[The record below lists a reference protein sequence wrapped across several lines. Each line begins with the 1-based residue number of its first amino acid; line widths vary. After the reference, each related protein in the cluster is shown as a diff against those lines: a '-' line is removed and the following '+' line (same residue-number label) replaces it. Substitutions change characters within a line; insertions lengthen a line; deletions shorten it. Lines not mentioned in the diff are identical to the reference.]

1 MLAGSCV
8 LWLLCY
14 VAGFTAVSGSRS
26 GWRLAATDCAGCYG
40 ADREPGHSTAAS
52 APPATTRVTAA
63 RHGQGSLHITG
74 THSLYYVL
82 LII

>member
-52 APPATTRVTAA
+52 AQLHQPQHESPPHVTA
-63 RHGQGSLHITG
+63 RGRYTLLSHIHGIM
-74 THSLYYVL
+74 YF
-82 LII
+82 